1 MSRLRKSKPF
11 LVLAVIFAAYPLYA
25 ASNSDD
31 KSTLVPED
39 IQGTITNQ
47 SKLTLEQCIGIALK
61 NNPELAQKKW
71 NTEIA
76 KAEKD
81 IAKGRL
87 LPEIG
92 MVGGYTHYRD
102 DRLIKPRRIGGQEVL
117 DFADELIS
125 GGIALSM
132 PLYTGGRL
140 ENEVKA
146 TEQITRSTQYQLLR
160 SKRELVFNVSNVF
173 YSMLGQR
180 SVIKSL
186 IFSQKTLEEHHK
198 RVEELLNAQKAAK
211 VDLLRTEVRLAD
223 IEQQLLR
230 ERNVLNIQH
239 DLLANL
245 LGLGQQDEYLE
256 IEGELTQVDFSTGID
271 RRIKSV
277 FKNRQDYRSLE
288 SRANAQQKR
297 LSIAKAGR
305 LPEISFQASYG
316 NQWDADSSRNNEVG
330 QVGVLLVMPLFEG
343 GRINARVRRERS
355 RLRVQKEGMR
365 KLQLQIQ
372 LELKTAISNI
382 ESTDA
387 RIAVTQKA
395 VKQAKESL
403 RIEREKYD
411 HGKGAIVDVLDAQ
424 SAMLKSQ
431 KNHYRA
437 LAEYNTSLAQYN
449 LAMGE

>member
-1 MSRLRKSKPF
+1 
-11 LVLAVIFAAYPLYA
+11 
-25 ASNSDD
+25 
-31 KSTLVPED
+31 
-39 IQGTITNQ
+39 
-47 SKLTLEQCIGIALK
+47 
-61 NNPELAQKKW
+61 
-71 NTEIA
+71 
-76 KAEKD
+76 
-81 IAKGRL
+81 
-87 LPEIG
+87 
-92 MVGGYTHYRD
+92 
-102 DRLIKPRRIGGQEVL
+102 
-117 DFADELIS
+117 
-125 GGIALSM
+125 
-132 PLYTGGRL
+132 
-140 ENEVKA
+140 
-146 TEQITRSTQYQLLR
+146 
-160 SKRELVFNVSNVF
+160 
-173 YSMLGQR
+173 
-180 SVIKSL
+180 
-186 IFSQKTLEEHHK
+186 
-198 RVEELLNAQKAAK
+198 LLNAQKAAK

-256 IEGELTQVDFSTGID
+256 IEGELTQVVFSTSID
-271 RRIKSV
+271 RRIKSA

-297 LSIAKAGR
+297 LNIAKAGR